1 MHSQAYGDWLTG
13 KNMLFKGAC
22 EDYLLYF
29 VGLNAKRGGKRKM
42 RYHYDF

>member
-22 EDYLLYF
+22 EDYF
-29 VGLNAKRGGKRKM
+29 VGLNAKRGGKRKNEM
-42 RYHYDF
+42 SL